1 MIIDDVKITVVA
13 GHGGRGMATF
23 SKTKKTL
30 GPAGGNGGN
39 GGNIFIEGV
48 SDLGA
53 LRQFRFKKVL
63 EADDGQ
69 HGKSRLNDGHDGD
82 DLILFVPVGTVCH
95 NLTEQRAHSKVVEIT
110 KIGQRELV
118 AKGGRGGK
126 GNYLFRSATNTSPTQ
141 FEEGK
146 SGETFELR
154 LELKM
159 IADVGFIG
167 LPNVGKSSLLNEL
180 TSANSKVANY
190 PFTTLE
196 PNLGVYYDLILA
208 DIPGLIEG
216 ASEGKGLGTKFLRH
230 IERTKILFHFVA
242 ADSEN
247 PLGDYKTVRA
257 ELETYN
263 PLLLEKPEYIFI
275 SKSDTAEKSVIDKIK
290 NDFLKIDKTAVAI
303 SIIDTESLDNIKK
316 VLNKLIEEKKVK
328 DSDLQLPDKA

>member
-13 GHGGRGMATF
+13 GHGGRGLAVF

-30 GPAGGNGGN
+30 GPTGGSGGN

-53 LRQFRFKKVL
+53 LRQFRYKKVC
-63 EADDGQ
+63 EAKDGE
-69 HGKSRLNDGHDGD
+69 HGRNQLNDGADAD
-82 DLILFVPVGTVCH
+82 DLILYVPVGTVCH
-95 NLTEQRAHSKVVEIT
+95 NLNEQRSHPKFVEIT

-126 GNYLFRSATNTSPTQ
+126 GNYLFRSATNTSPSQ

-146 SGETFELR
+146 PGETFELR

-180 TSANSKVANY
+180 TNANSKVANY

-216 ASEGKGLGTKFLRH
+216 ASEGKGLGTKFLKH

-242 ADSEN
+242 ADSAD
-247 PLGDYKTVRA
+247 PVLDYQTVRN
-257 ELETYN
+257 ELGTYN

-275 SKSDTAEKSVIDKIK
+275 SKSDTASPEIILEIKKEFEKINK
-290 NDFLKIDKTAVAI
+290 KTDII
-303 SIIDTESLDNIKK
+303 SIIDSDSLENIKK
-316 VLNKLIEEKKVK
+316 VLYNILILKTKN
-328 DSDLQLPDKA
+328 